1 MYIDFS
7 VVNFG
12 SRLDWFYNRAE
23 KEYESMIGANFLPE
37 TKLFYKISRLNT
49 MNDEKN
55 IERDDAQITGRTE
68 GPFGSDDADTDRRV
82 EDNKNRFEQ
91 ENSANGLDSQQV
103 RGGQDGRNNRGIGST
118 DMDSKNG
125 VLRMGDM
132 DNSTMEVTQEGL
144 ESAIAD
150 EKTTNTAMV
159 DVTTSGPDDYGSA
172 DKVPVPNAQK
182 AAKEQNDDSERD
194 DDTDSSTKQ
203 HDDELAETGTDLNN
217 KPTY

>member
-1 MYIDFS
+1 
-7 VVNFG
+7 
-12 SRLDWFYNRAE
+12 
-23 KEYESMIGANFLPE
+23 
-37 TKLFYKISRLNT
+37 
-49 MNDEKN
+49 MNDEEN
-55 IERDDAQITGRTE
+55 VERDDAQINGRTE
-68 GPFGSDDADTDRRV
+68 GPFGSDDTDTVRPT
-82 EDNKNRFEQ
+82 EDNKNNFEQ

-132 DNSTMEVTQEGL
+132 DNSTMEVTQEGI
-144 ESAIAD
+144 ESAVAD
-150 EKTTNTAMV
+150 DKKTNTAMV

-182 AAKEQNDDSERD
+182 AAKQQNDASEKD
-194 DDTDSSTKQ
+194 EDADQATKQ